1 MVASRC
7 RHKSKHPA
15 RVSRELTWDELGDV
29 MHFAKCSPIILIDL
43 MPLMP
48 MVSLQLTI
56 EDSQVPIIG
65 IMAAATQ
72 YLQNKEEANR
82 QPRRSRLVRWASD
95 WCATPNHA
103 NVVIT
108 MVE

>member
-1 MVASRC
+1 
-7 RHKSKHPA
+7 
-15 RVSRELTWDELGDV
+15 
-29 MHFAKCSPIILIDL
+29 

-56 EDSQVPIIG
+56 GDSQVPIIG
-65 IMAAATQ
+65 IMAAATL

-82 QPRRSRLVRWASD
+82 QPRRSRLIRWASD
-95 WCATPNHA
+95 WGATRNHA
-103 NVVIT
+103 NVVST